1 MADAARVNLSELG
14 IWGKAVRVEV
24 EGRYEEVWVQ
34 TVGDRTE
41 AMERGHEAMQRKL
54 LEFKPGGER
63 DQALREALALL
74 PVEDLVE
81 LVLEG
86 ERGKMQAR
94 VRREMRDPVSPRQ
107 DKEAGEGGQQ
117 FIARLSRYQEQCA
130 ELEGEREARLE
141 ELMKER
147 RAELLGMAKEQVVEL
162 ARPRRV
168 DIECWNAFARSC
180 DDWMLLR
187 AVRRAE
193 DHAQQY
199 FQEVEEVRALHPL
212 VKERLRAAYREVDP
226 PEREAL
232 PKALANTPVSA

>member
-1 MADAARVNLSELG
+1 MGERTRVNLNELG
-14 IWGKAVRVEV
+14 VWGKAVRVEV
-24 EGRYEEVWVQ
+24 GGRYEEVWVQ
-34 TVGDRTE
+34 TVGDRAE
-41 AMERGHEAMQRKL
+41 AMEQGHEAMQRKL
-54 LEFKPGGER
+54 LEFRPGGER

-94 VRREMRDPVSPRQ
+94 VRQETRDPVRPRQ
-107 DKEAGEGGQQ
+107 DKEAGEGGRQ

-130 ELEGEREARLE
+130 EMEGERGARLE

-162 ARPRRV
+162 ARPRRI
-168 DIECWNAFARSC
+168 DIECWNAFARTC
-180 DDWMLLR
+180 DDWILLR
-187 AVRRAE
+187 AVRSAE
-193 DHAQQY
+193 DHSQQY

-212 VKERLRAAYREVDP
+212 VKEQLRAAYREVDP

-232 PKALANTPVSA
+232 PKASASTPVSA